1 MNKKI
6 NVVTLGCSKNIV
18 DSEYLMKQ
26 LDAGGWEVLHDSD
39 DPSAKVV
46 VINTCGFIADAKEE
60 SVETI
65 LNFIEAKKK
74 GLIEHVFVMGCLS
87 QRYKDDLEK
96 EIPEVDGFF
105 GVNQMPEILA
115 SLKTNESP
123 QFFNR
128 RLITTPNHFAY
139 LKISEGCSWG
149 CSFCAIPL
157 IRGKHKSLPIQQLV
171 DQAISLSEKGV
182 KELILIAQDSTFYGK
197 DLYGKRMLPE
207 LVRQISLIEGIEW
220 IRIHYAY
227 PANFPTE
234 LLIEMAQNPKVCNYI
249 DIPFQH
255 ISDRVLQSMKRGI
268 NKHETLQL
276 VNDIRSYVPNITIR
290 TTLLV
295 GHPNETEQDFDELV
309 DFVAASRFERLG
321 VFAYS
326 PEEGTLSYS
335 LKDSVSQEEKE
346 RRVSIL
352 MDIQRKISSE
362 NNRKRI
368 GQQLKVIIDR
378 VEGDYYVA
386 RSEFDSPEVDAEVLL
401 LKENDTDIPNGSFVN
416 CVITESEDYDLF
428 GKII

>member
-1 MNKKI
+1 VNKKI

-96 EIPEVDGFF
+96 EIPEVDGIF
-105 GVNQMPEILA
+105 GVNQLPEILA
-115 SLKTNESP
+115 SLRTNESP
-123 QFFNR
+123 QFYNR

-157 IRGKHKSLPIQQLV
+157 IRGKHISLPIPQLV
-171 DQAISLSEKGV
+171 DQAQSLAEKGV
-182 KELILIAQDSTFYGK
+182 KEIILIAQDSTFYGK

-207 LVRQISLIEGIEW
+207 LIRQISSIEGIEW

-227 PANFPTE
+227 PANFPNE
-234 LLIEMAQNPKVCNYI
+234 LIIEMAQNPKVCNYI

-255 ISDRVLQSMKRGI
+255 ISDGVLQSMQRGI
-268 NKHETLQL
+268 SKHETLQL
-276 VNDIRSYVPNITIR
+276 VNAIRSNMPNIAIR

-295 GHPNETEQDFDELV
+295 GYPNESEQDFNELI
-309 DFVAASRFERLG
+309 DFVESSRFERLG

-326 PEEGTLSYS
+326 PEEGTRSYS
-335 LKDSVSQEEKE
+335 MIDSVSQDEKE

-352 MDIQRKISSE
+352 MEIQRKISAE

-368 GQQLKVIIDR
+368 GQQYKVIIDR
-378 VEGDYYVA
+378 LEGDYYVA
-386 RSEFDSPEVDAEVLL
+386 RTEFDSPEVDPEVLI
-401 LKENDTDIPNGSFVN
+401 LKEKGSDLPIGDFIN
-416 CVITESEDYDLF
+416 CLITEAEDYDLF
-428 GKII
+428 GRII

>member
-18 DSEYLMKQ
+18 DSEYIMKQ

>member
-1 MNKKI
+1 VNKKI